1 MPRIS
6 LENAARDLSKLI
18 ERVRSKDTS
27 FELIREGEV
36 VARIVPVKTSKRVDV
51 KDLDTIFANLP
62 DLEAGDDVRFTS
74 DLDTI
79 RKEAV
84 PPESKWD

>member
-6 LENAARDLSKLI
+6 LENAARDLSKI
-18 ERVRSKDTS
+18 IDRVRSKDTS

-36 VARIVPVKTSKRVDV
+36 VARIVPVKPSKHVDV
-51 KDLDTIFANLP
+51 RDLDTIFANLP
-62 DLEAGDDVRFTS
+62 DLEAGDAVRFTS

-84 PPESKWD
+84 TPESKWD